1 MLKSRLFGYSGAYI
15 LVTGTITITGVGDHD
30 EARQRGERN
39 KVAIF

>member
-30 EARQRGERN
+30 EEDKEAKEI
-39 KVAIF
+39 K